1 MGEPPRDGKKND
13 VQREDEIRRLQEM
26 VSSLQVGVE
35 ELKKK
40 PRKGSRKLKRRPSRG
55 DEAKDDDEAAP
66 TPAAAPAPPE
76 RALPAKTKY
85 VSFTARGHGRVET
98 EQSRGAAEEPESI
111 EELTHRSLES
121 IHDSKGREGKKG
133 SFLLHKARKPKLDE
147 KVNAEHAPFPKQ
159 PRRRVFP
166 VQDPRTD
173 ARFGWDVWLM
183 VLIFYVMLVTPFQIS
198 FTRAPD
204 DFVDNF
210 TAGDPPG
217 YNKYIVLAVLNGVV
231 DIMFFAD
238 LCLCFNTA
246 FFEDNEWVVSRRRI
260 AVNYVCSWFLLDLL
274 SILPYQLISTRS
286 GFLKMIRMVRLM
298 KMLRVLKQPR
308 IMARIAARNTM
319 RAGQQAVCK
328 YIAIL
333 LFLLHWTACAIR
345 MIAAVTLDDC
355 HKKRGGLENWRPDS
369 DCAMT
374 VLARFW
380 NRGIWAQY
388 VDALTWALGTLQGDF
403 FTTNLAEQVLCLIVG
418 LVGCIVMAFLI
429 GDLCNVVGNMD
440 PVGNDYTM
448 TLDML
453 NSYLDEQNTPPALRM
468 KLREYMGLAEK
479 TFRDEQH
486 KRILERLSPT
496 LKAIVAHQ
504 NLGRE
509 VARIGFYEQAVR
521 RTFRLYP
528 GTRFAVYP
536 KSKNRQDR
544 PGPLRPCVITHVD
557 DALLFSVRY
566 DDDQSEEHDLVHSRV
581 DVHSYE
587 LGFAF
592 ERDINRFIY
601 EHDNFVLAVSHLLS
615 TKFFMDRDFLI
626 HQNMTPNEEMYVIQN
641 GRCICW
647 GEKRREKSINPILS
661 FKLFSAKM
669 TIGEDIC
676 MLTVGDKKPRPRL
689 YTVRACATT
698 EVYALSGVDF
708 VALMDEG
715 MFYAFPKHMRAYGCW
730 QMIRYDLIR
739 RSREL
744 VDHRRIGAVSV
755 LEIVPEAA
763 TVVPPESLREV
774 AGRVLSK
781 LGAAA
786 TAPRDAVAGRLATAG
801 EETMRAL
808 HHLESVLDHPEHH
821 TTATAVAVASGL
833 EPIISPRRT
842 VGGAPEPV
850 GFGCA
855 GDPSADFFAGAI
867 CGATSRGS

>member
-26 VSSLQVGVE
+26 VSSLQ
-35 ELKKK
+35 
-40 PRKGSRKLKRRPSRG
+40 
-55 DEAKDDDEAAP
+55 A
-66 TPAAAPAPPE
+66 
-76 RALPAKTKY
+76 
-85 VSFTARGHGRVET
+85 
-98 EQSRGAAEEPESI
+98 EQSRGAEEPESI

-147 KVNAEHAPFPKQ
+147 KVNASTRLPKQ

-173 ARFGWDVWLM
+173 ALRLGR
-183 VLIFYVMLVTPFQIS
+183 LVDGVDLLRHARDAVPDQLH
-198 FTRAPD
+198 APD

-246 FFEDNEWVVSRRRI
+246 FFEDNEW
-260 AVNYVCSWFLLDLL
+260 
-274 SILPYQLISTRS
+274 
-286 GFLKMIRMVRLM
+286 
-298 KMLRVLKQPR
+298 
-308 IMARIAARNTM
+308 
-319 RAGQQAVCK
+319 AVCK

-355 HKKRGGLENWRPDS
+355 HKKRGGLE
-369 DCAMT
+369 
-374 VLARFW
+374 LAPGQRLRDDGRLLHDEPR
-380 NRGIWAQY
+380 RG
-388 VDALTWALGTLQGDF
+388 
-403 FTTNLAEQVLCLIVG
+403 VLCLIVG

-479 TFRDEQH
+479 ARDEQH
-486 KRILERLSPT
+486 KRILGGSPT

-647 GEKRREKSINPILS
+647 GEKRRRATGACFARMSPED
-661 FKLFSAKM
+661 M

-763 TVVPPESLREV
+763 TVVPPEINKRPVDYGGYLVRVSAGV
-774 AGRVLSK
+774 AKRADEPTEHDGDTDDDGVADDDAD
-781 LGAAA
+781 GAAL
-786 TAPRDAVAGRLATAG
+786 VARVPG
-801 EETMRAL
+801 
-808 HHLESVLDHPEHH
+808 
-821 TTATAVAVASGL
+821 
-833 EPIISPRRT
+833 
-842 VGGAPEPV
+842 
-850 GFGCA
+850 
-855 GDPSADFFAGAI
+855 PS
-867 CGATSRGS
+867 